1 MEKGGSF
8 KNFGFIYIYI
18 YIDNN
23 NNNNNNN
30 NNIQIIDKFE
40 YSNFKKI

>member
-30 NNIQIIDKFE
+30 NIQIIDKFE

>member
-18 YIDNN
+18 DN

>member
-8 KNFGFIYIYI
+8 KNFGFIYI